1 MNESLCILIRHAP
14 YGTIH
19 AAEAFRHIA
28 GALSSGLKVNAILV
42 DSGIYMAKDN
52 QKGEAFGWTSLPESL
67 SSLLRKEKGQ
77 DIKVWVHDFSLKTRV
92 IEKEKLIKGA
102 KLIDDKTLAEIL
114 GASHSVMIF

>member
-42 DSGIYMAKDN
+42 DDGIYMAKDN
-52 QKGEAFGWTSLPESL
+52 QETDVFGWASLSKSL
-67 SSLLRKEKGQ
+67 SSFLNTEKGQ
-77 DIKVWVHDFSLKTRV
+77 NVKVYMHDSSLQARG
-92 IEKEKLIKGA
+92 IEKEKLIKGVE
-102 KLIDDKTLAEIL
+102 LIDDKTLAEL
-114 GASHSVMIF
+114 LDASHSMMIF